1 MESITLWQALAL
13 CGIVSWIVIS
23 SSLDVTRKIR
33 TLVQPWVSH
42 HVITGTPIILQ
53 IQVSITF
60 HQYKHNP
67 DILLLYWILCVGFL
81 LLFFSFFFALICRN
95 ISMDIWMLYSLD
107 CPVLFL
113 CLSTLLFFLCSSGYA
128 LFISVQRL
136 FWILLLFW

>member
-1 MESITLWQALAL
+1 MESISLWQGLAL
-13 CGIVSWIVIS
+13 CGIVSWIVLS
-23 SSLDVTRKIR
+23 SSLDVTRKLR

-67 DILLLYWILCVGFL
+67 DILLLYWILCVGFIFS
-81 LLFFSFFFALICRN
+81 FFSFFVAFFVALICRN
-95 ISMDIWMLYSLD
+95 ISMDFWMLYSLD
-107 CPVLFL
+107 YPVLFL

-128 LFISVQRL
+128 LFISV
-136 FWILLLFW
+136 